1 MYGPTTTYTFPT
13 VTVDGDSATWSGGF
27 GTVEDSWLE
36 LQGDESIVDLFAET
50 VFFIPRDSFYD
61 NGDGCYS
68 VEITVIH
75 NSPFGD
81 DITGTSSQGWEFFW
95 DYNEGRD
102 TTGESPDPY
111 KPPEDC

>member
-1 MYGPTTTYTFPT
+1 
-13 VTVDGDSATWSGGF
+13 
-27 GTVEDSWLE
+27 
-36 LQGDESIVDLFAET
+36 
-50 VFFIPRDSFYD
+50 IPRDSFYD